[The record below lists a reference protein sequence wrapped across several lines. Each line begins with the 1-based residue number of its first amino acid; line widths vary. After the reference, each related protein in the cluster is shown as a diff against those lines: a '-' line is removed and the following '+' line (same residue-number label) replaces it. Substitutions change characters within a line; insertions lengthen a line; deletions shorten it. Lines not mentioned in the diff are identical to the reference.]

1 MRRYVTL
8 SSTSVGKRMKLKKL
22 IINNFRGIGFAE
34 IDLENFTTLVG
45 PNNIGKSTILNAIHL
60 VLDNKKPKLE
70 DWPSQQASEEV
81 MDIICEFGDLEDWEK
96 RKSSISTLLHEDCLK
111 VKMSAWWNTEQ
122 TDYSYEY
129 AVYCVETQYPWS
141 DLSHSKAK
149 VDEICKPI
157 LKKLGITKAGE
168 YNERQADLVAYVVEN
183 SPELI
188 VSSEDWHVK
197 KFANSLQQAV
207 PHVMYVPAS
216 FKIEDELKAT
226 NNSPFSFLFTNKLFP
241 KVKGDES
248 YSAYIEKATELQDK
262 LKGKAEDGSEIEG
275 LGDALGEVSKTLN
288 QILDFDS
295 KVKLAV
301 GDIDV
306 EPLFMKAATFLIDDE
321 IETSLQYQGSGVQ
334 RALAFAML
342 EANAEVESSVQGEQR
357 TVVVLYEEPEL
368 YIHPHLMRRLKNTL
382 QTRSESPKWQV
393 ICSTHSPFLINIAD
407 KPESLKLIKK
417 NAGNAR
423 AVHQVSSTIFETTD
437 DYNERDILRAALD
450 FHPTVCESLFAKRVV
465 IVEGDTEVAVFSMIS
480 ELAEKL
486 GVQDSLDKDTTVIS
500 AGGKWTITALVK
512 VLNALQID
520 YRVIHDTDRKNLTDA
535 ELLEKAAIHPFKA
548 NAKIASVANADSV
561 FLVDDTF
568 EHVLWDQVEG
578 EKAKSTDKPYN
589 SWKRVRDYIDGK
601 VELTARCEATLKE
614 IVTFAFAK
622 Q

>member
-1 MRRYVTL
+1 
-8 SSTSVGKRMKLKKL
+8 MKLKKL

-70 DWPSQQASEEV
+70 DWPAQQASTEV
-81 MDIICEFGDLEDWEK
+81 MEIICEFGDLEVWEK
-96 RKSSISTLLHEDCLK
+96 RKSAISTLLHDDRLK
-111 VKMSAWWNTEQ
+111 VKMSAWWNGEQ

-129 AVYCVETQYPWS
+129 SVYCVETQYPWS
-141 DLSHSKAK
+141 DMNFTKAK
-149 VDEICKPI
+149 ADNICKPI
-157 LKKLGITKAGE
+157 FKALGITKAGDFNDKQE
-168 YNERQADLVAYVVEN
+168 ELILHVTEN
-183 SPELI
+183 LPELI
-188 VSSEDWHVK
+188 NSIEDWHVK

-241 KVKGDES
+241 KVKGDKS
-248 YSAYIEKATELQDK
+248 YSAYIKKATELQDK
-262 LKGKAEDGSEIEG
+262 LKGKAENGEEIEG

-301 GDIDV
+301 GDIDI

-342 EANAEVESSVQGEQR
+342 EANAEVESSVKDEQR

-382 QTRSESPKWQV
+382 QKRSESAKWQV

-417 NAGNAR
+417 DTGNLR
-423 AVHQVSSTIFETTD
+423 SVHQVSSTIFESTEEYD
-437 DYNERDILRAALD
+437 EREILRAALD

-480 ELAEKL
+480 ELSEKL
-486 GVQDSLDKDTTVIS
+486 GVDDSLDKDTTVIS

-512 VLNALQID
+512 VLNALKID
-520 YRVIHDTDRKNLTDA
+520 YRVIHDTDRKGLTD
-535 ELLEKAAIHPFKA
+535 EQLKDKAAIHPFKA
-548 NAKIASVANADSV
+548 NEKIASVANEDSV

-578 EKAKSTDKPYN
+578 EEAKSTDKPYN

-601 VELTARCEATLKE
+601 VELTERCEATLKE
-614 IVTFAFAK
+614 IVTFAFSK